1 MENSVILYKWVEI
14 GTNEVKK
21 AIQSAEC
28 VGVNYAEQLGDK
40 VFDYRY
46 MKVFKK
52 YKKMIDDGMTIE
64 EVAETTLS
72 GENPNDFKIF
82 ESVIVYWYFFNNND
96 KNKYFMKAVRYL
108 VLNYYGIL
116 FTDAARK
123 LINSSLDELE
133 EEIDKGEKTKLF
145 YEENLDDLT
154 KEKYILILN
163 IIISVKKLERKMILN
178 GSIGVKELMKSLAEY
193 IEKFYE
199 LDSVS

>member
-72 GENPNDFKIF
+72 GENPDDFKIF

-178 GSIGVKELMKSLAEY
+178 GSIGVKELLKSLAEY
-193 IEKFYE
+193 IEKFYQ